1 MKNFLSVFVLQ
12 QASRRAN
19 SRPVEPIEKRGCM
32 APRTIAHHDG
42 TNPSARIQAHFPVKA
57 GLGAREKALWQLAD
71 DIRER
76 I

>member
-1 MKNFLSVFVLQ
+1 M
-12 QASRRAN
+12 
-19 SRPVEPIEKRGCM
+19 E
-32 APRTIAHHDG
+32 PRTIAHHDG

-76 I
+76 L